1 MLIAAGGTAGHVVP
15 ALAVADELAARGCE
29 VTFAGTAE
37 RVEARMVPAAGYPFV
52 TYRVKGL
59 PRRPGPG
66 QIEAGLLAAAAPV
79 SCLRILRSR
88 RPAVVF
94 GAGGYVSGP
103 LLAAAALL
111 RLPAALLEV
120 DAHMGLA
127 NRMAAPLCRRV
138 FLAFPPVGAVPP
150 RQVVTGR
157 PVSRLVLDASR
168 DAGLAELGLDGSR
181 PVVLVVGGSLG
192 ASRLN
197 AAAAGAWAGQDPG
210 FVAVHITGEREF
222 ADYAKLAA
230 AHYRVLSFLPNLG
243 PVLAAA
249 DLVVS
254 RAGGSVF
261 EIAAVGRPA
270 ILVPSPNVTA
280 DHQTRNAEYLADAG
294 GARVIAD
301 ADLTPERLRD
311 EVATLLAEPG
321 RMDAM
326 GRAARRVARPD
337 AAEAIAAQLVS
348 LAS

>member
-15 ALAVADELAARGCE
+15 ALAVADELAARGCD

-66 QIEAGLLAAAAPV
+66 QLEAGLLAAAAPI
-79 SCLRILRSR
+79 SCLQILRSR

-103 LLAAAALL
+103 MLAAAALL

-127 NRMAAPLCRRV
+127 NRLAAPLCRRV
-138 FLAFPPVGAVPP
+138 FLAFPPAVVPP
-150 RQVVTGR
+150 RHVVTGR
-157 PVSRLVLDASR
+157 PVPRTVLEASR
-168 DAGLAELGLDGSR
+168 EAGLAELGLDGSR

-197 AAAAGAWAGQDPG
+197 AAAAGAWAAEDPG

-222 ADYAKLAA
+222 ADYARLAA
-230 AHYRVLSFLPNLG
+230 PHYRVLSFLPNLG

-280 DHQTRNAEYLADAG
+280 DHQSRNADYLADAG

-301 ADLTPERLRD
+301 AELTPERLRE
-311 EVATLLAEPG
+311 EVTALLAEPE

-337 AAEAIAAQLVS
+337 AAEVIAAQLVS